1 MLLAAVAL
9 SGCGGEDVERV
20 RDRATEKA
28 RELRAEFRE
37 RRDRL
42 RARIREV
49 LGEIEQAIPEATFTL
64 PEVQSR
70 GRTEPGEIDAFM
82 EDVLG
87 NIDRYWTR
95 TLTENGLP
103 EPRVGFSTISPGGFA
118 RSGCG
123 ISAGDTAAFYCPRDD
138 TIYIGEQFA
147 TDLYDGVAR
156 GLPGES
162 AGYGRASGD
171 FAVGYVLAHEYAHN
185 LQQELGFFNASTG
198 PEARPFELQ
207 ADCLAGS
214 WANSAYD
221 EGVLRRDDLDEI
233 LDTALA
239 VGDFEVG
246 SAEHHGTPEERRSAV
261 LVGFRS
267 GDPSACDR
275 YVPGL

>member
-1 MLLAAVAL
+1 M
-9 SGCGGEDVERV
+9 ERA
-20 RDRATEKA
+20 RDRAKETAQDLK
-28 RELRAEFRE
+28 REFRE
-37 RRDRL
+37 RRERL
-42 RARIREV
+42 RKRIREV
-49 LGEIEQAIPEATFTL
+49 LGDIEQALPEATFTL
-64 PEVQSR
+64 PEVQAQ
-70 GRTEPGEIDAFM
+70 GRTQPGEIDAFM

-95 TLTENGLP
+95 TLAENDLP
-103 EPRVGFSTISPGGFA
+103 EPRVGFSTIGPGGFA

-123 ISAGDTAAFYCPRDD
+123 ISAGDTSAFYCPRDD

-147 TDLYDGVAR
+147 ADLYDGVAR

-171 FAVGYVLAHEYAHN
+171 FAVAYVLAHEYAHN
-185 LQQELGFFNASTG
+185 VQQELGIFNAARG

-207 ADCLAGS
+207 ADCLAGA

-221 EGVLRRDDLDEI
+221 QGVLRREDLDEI

-246 SAEHHGTPEERRSAV
+246 SAGHHGTPQERRAAV
-261 LVGFRS
+261 LAGFRT

-275 YVPGL
+275 YVPGI